1 MRVDLVRHGATAG
14 NGQKRYL
21 GGSTDEPLSASG
33 IEALRAL
40 PVDGVVARVYA
51 SPLRRAV
58 ETARILF
65 PEAEIVP
72 VRALREMEF
81 GSFERKNADELCD
94 DGAYRS
100 WVDGGCEGRCPGG
113 ESRGEFVD
121 RCVRAFL
128 ACMEKE
134 EKRGSDR
141 AVFAVH
147 GGTIMAILSELADP
161 TIPYFEAS
169 VPPGGRWECGWE
181 DKRLVGAHRVA
192 EGAAPCSR

>member
-1 MRVDLVRHGATAG
+1 MDLVRHGATAG

-33 IEALRAL
+33 IAALRAL
-40 PVDGVVARVYA
+40 PADRAVALVYA
-51 SPLRRAV
+51 SPLQRAV

-65 PEAEIVP
+65 PEAEIVR

-81 GSFERKNADELCD
+81 GSFERKNADELCG

-128 ACMEKE
+128 ACMAKE
-134 EKRGSDR
+134 EERGADR

-161 TIPYFEAS
+161 AIPYFEAS
-169 VPPGGRWECGWE
+169 VPPGGRWECDWDG
-181 DKRLVGAHRVA
+181 KRLVGAHRAA